1 MHLRVFPFAC
11 LTSNRVYATV
21 SVLRIYIYRGMC
33 IAACSIYTPTLYTSE
48 WVGESEPIRHCD
60 SRE

>member
-1 MHLRVFPFAC
+1 MNLRVFLFAC
-11 LTSNRVYATV
+11 VASNRVSVPV
-21 SVLRIYIYRGMC
+21 SVLHIYIYQGMC
-33 IAACSIYTPTLYTSE
+33 IAACSIYTPTLSTSE